1 MECDKNNHPIRFEF
15 RVFGQGLGRERED
28 IRRYSACSGTEE
40 VRDIYLVTVVNDLNN
55 VKIRGQSLDIKVLLK
70 VEQGLE
76 LWKPCLKHD
85 FPMAGSVAG
94 AKVFQALAVEAPALT
109 KAQMDG
115 ESFLVQIIW
124 PHPDVRVAK
133 VFKKRA
139 FFKIGRCMVE
149 IDNLLVNGAAIQSIS
164 LECEDAAEVLRVR
177 RLLDMERYQNT
188 SYLLALKRIMG
199 IVPGLQQ

>member
-1 MECDKNNHPIRFEF
+1 MECDKNNKPIRFEF
-15 RVFGQGLGRERED
+15 RVFGRDLGHLRED
-28 IRRYSACSGTEE
+28 IHHYSACRGTEE
-40 VRDIYLVTVVNDLNN
+40 VRDTYLVTAVNDLNN

-76 LWKPCLKHD
+76 LWKPCLKLD

-94 AKVFQALAVEAPALT
+94 TKVFQALAVEAPALT
-109 KAQMDG
+109 QAQMDG
-115 ESFLVQIIW
+115 EGFMVQIIR

-139 FFKIGRCMVE
+139 YFKIGRCKVE
-149 IDNLLVNGAAIQSIS
+149 IDNLLVNGAAMQSIS

-177 RLLDMERYQNT
+177 RLLDMTRHPNT

-199 IVPGLQQ
+199 IVPCLQQ